1 MTNHTTPNNITLFVY
16 YTWFLTHPC
25 IYPIL
30 CAMNELSDNNKG
42 AGYYNFIPQFLLPT
56 TQRPHSH
63 ITAWPGIIP
72 ESLIENNGKNNSHN
86 QDKKTNNEE
95 TTENNEKETTETNND
110 KTHDKEHDKEHDSKT
125 DVGNV
130 KYIQLEG
137 GFYGITTNDK
147 QKYLPT
153 NIQTELS
160 EIKNINDK
168 NGVHIEFDFVITD
181 EASIYMWGQTIKVLT
196 WKVL

>member
-1 MTNHTTPNNITLFVY
+1 MIKNMI
-16 YTWFLTHPC
+16 
-25 IYPIL
+25 
-30 CAMNELSDNNKG
+30 
-42 AGYYNFIPQFLLPT
+42 
-56 TQRPHSH
+56 
-63 ITAWPGIIP
+63 
-72 ESLIENNGKNNSHN
+72 KNN
-86 QDKKTNNEE
+86 
-95 TTENNEKETTETNND
+95 
-110 KTHDKEHDKEHDSKT
+110 SKT

-168 NGVHIEFDFVITD
+168 NGVHIEFEFVITD
-181 EASIYMWGQTIKVLT
+181 EASIYMWDKPS
-196 WKVL
+196 KS